1 MERRVDIISDTHG
14 YLAPELLRA
23 IEGCD
28 LLIHAGDITSESN
41 YAELEV
47 SVPVLRA
54 VLGNNDG
61 YYNYGPDVPRVNEFT
76 YEGVRFS
83 VAHYAEDLPL
93 ASSNVA
99 VCGHT
104 HRPRI
109 DRVHGVSG
117 DQSRVGIAAAWQ
129 TGGLH
134 RTAYGRGRPRAIC
147 RDHRLITF
155 F

>member
-109 DRVHGVSG
+109 DRVHGCLVINPGSHRC
-117 DQSRVGIAAAWQ
+117 RVADGRPPSH
-129 TGGLH
+129 GLWS
-134 RTAYGRGRPRAIC
+134 RTAACYLPRSS
-147 RDHRLITF
+147 TYNF

>member
-54 VLGNNDG
+54 VFGNNDG

-109 DRVHGVSG
+109 DRVHGCLVINPGSA
-117 DQSRVGIAAAWQ
+117 S
-129 TGGLH
+129 LP
-134 RTAYGRGRPRAIC
+134 RGRREASIA
-147 RDHRLITF
+147 RLMVEDGRVLSAEIIDL
-155 F
+155 